1 MTHNTDG
8 IRSLLERLKL
18 AGLSF
23 SQGMTSEEL
32 DRAEY
37 SFGFRFP
44 DEIRQFLSIA
54 VPSDPAFF
62 SYRDTSEENRE
73 RFCAFQAS
81 IEQAFLFGL
90 AENRQDLYER
100 LGSKLGCDMD
110 SGSFD
115 REVMAYLRQS
125 VKLIPIYAHRCFF
138 DGMDGMPIVSFW
150 QSVDSVFYGGD
161 FVNYLEVE
169 FLNGQRTFE
178 KLDERMEQTG
188 IWKYMI
194 DI

>member
-32 DRAEY
+32 DRAED

-44 DEIRQFLSIA
+44 GEIREFLRMA

-62 SYRDTSEENRE
+62 SYRDASEENRE

-81 IEQAFLFGL
+81 IEQAFLFDL
-90 AENRQDLYER
+90 AENRQDLYES

-115 REVMAYLRQS
+115 REVIAYLRQS
-125 VKLIPIYAHRCFF
+125 VKLIPFYAHRCFF
-138 DGMDGMPIVSFW
+138 DGMDGMPMVSFW

>member
-1 MTHNTDG
+1 MTNDG
-8 IRSLLERLKL
+8 IHSLFGRLKR
-18 AGLSF
+18 AGLPF
-23 SQGMTSEEL
+23 SRGMTSDEL

-73 RFCAFQAS
+73 RFRTFQTS
-81 IEQAFLFGL
+81 VEQAFLFDL
-90 AENRQDLYER
+90 AENREELYER
-100 LGSKLGCDMD
+100 LGRILGCDIA
-110 SGSFD
+110 SENFD
-115 REVMAYLRQS
+115 CEVMEYLRQS
-125 VKLIPIYAHRCFF
+125 VKLIPFYAHRCFF
-138 DGMDGMPIVSFW
+138 DGMDGMPMVSFW
-150 QSVDSVFYGGD
+150 QSVDSIFYGGD
-161 FVNYLEVE
+161 FANYLEVE
-169 FLNGQRTFE
+169 FLNGQRAFE

-188 IWKYMI
+188 IWKYLI

>member
-1 MTHNTDG
+1 MMNDG
-8 IRSLLERLKL
+8 IHSLFGRLKR

-32 DRAEY
+32 DWAERI
-37 SFGFRFP
+37 FGFRFP

-54 VPSDPAFF
+54 VPSDPDFF

-73 RFCAFQAS
+73 RFCTIQAS
-81 IEQAFLFGL
+81 IEQAFLFDL
-90 AENRQDLYER
+90 AENREDLYER

-110 SGSFD
+110 SENFD
-115 REVMAYLRQS
+115 CKVMEYLRQS
-125 VKLIPIYAHRCFF
+125 VKLIPFYDHRCFF

-150 QSVDSVFYGGD
+150 QSVDSIFYGGD
-161 FVNYLEVE
+161 LVNYLEVE

-188 IWKYMI
+188 IWKYVI
-194 DI
+194 DV

>member
-1 MTHNTDG
+1 MTNDG
-8 IRSLLERLKL
+8 IHSLFGRLKR

-32 DRAEY
+32 DWAEY

-62 SYRDTSEENRE
+62 SFRDTSEENRE
-73 RFCAFQAS
+73 CFRTFQTS
-81 IEQAFLFGL
+81 VEQAFLFDL
-90 AENRQDLYER
+90 AENREELYER
-100 LGSKLGCDMD
+100 LGRKLGCDMA
-110 SGSFD
+110 SENFD
-115 REVMAYLRQS
+115 CEVMEYLRQS
-125 VKLIPIYAHRCFF
+125 VKLIPFYDHRCFF

-150 QSVDSVFYGGD
+150 QSVDSIFYGGD
-161 FVNYLEVE
+161 LVNYLEVE
-169 FLNGQRTFE
+169 FLNGQRTYE

-188 IWKYMI
+188 IWKYVI
-194 DI
+194 DV